1 MAETSRAKTEDLPL
15 VSVLF
20 LTYKRFGML
29 QRSVEQFLAHT
40 EYPNLELVIADD
52 GSGTA
57 IQEQIRT
64 LPAHVFAL
72 AGQNRGLGANF
83 NQGLACCRGKY
94 ILVIQD
100 DCVCKGPPEYLVQAV
115 RVFEANPTLGLIN
128 FAGAAHPPDLSRPL
142 EGSDEPC
149 YLTPEPLQ
157 GPIRFFLYTD
167 QPHLQS
173 RAAIDFVGPYLES
186 RDMEEC
192 EVDYNHRWENQT
204 RFTTAVL
211 PAYYLEAFAH
221 EGEQHSY
228 RTTRMRY
235 KVHKALLPAKPL
247 LQRLAPGVFKAAR
260 SSVERTLRFLE
271 RHGVIR

>member
-1 MAETSRAKTEDLPL
+1 MAKAGVAGPEDMPL

-20 LTYKRFGML
+20 LTYKRFAML
-29 QRSVEQFLAHT
+29 QRSVEQFLANT

-52 GSGTA
+52 GSGPA

-64 LPAHVFAL
+64 LPADVFAL
-72 AGQNRGLGANF
+72 ARENRGLGANF
-83 NQGLACCRGKY
+83 NQGLARCRGKY

-100 DCVCKGPPEYLVQAV
+100 DCVCKGPPEYLAKAV
-115 RVFEANPTLGLIN
+115 SIFEANPTLGLIN

-142 EGSDEPC
+142 KGSDEPC

-173 RAAIDFVGPYLES
+173 RVAIDFVGPYLES

-192 EVDYNHRWENQT
+192 EVDYNRRWESQT
-204 RFTTAVL
+204 SFTTAVF
-211 PAYYLEAFAH
+211 PAYYLRVFVH
-221 EGEQHSY
+221 EGEQHSF

-247 LQRLAPGVFKAAR
+247 LQRLAPGVFRAAR